1 MLVNSFGQLGTTTSS
16 RRFKENITPLL
27 AARQVVQALR
37 PVQFTYRPEYD
48 DGPRQLQDGLIAEE
62 VEPVDP
68 NLVVTVDGELHTV
81 RYHFL
86 APLLVAEVQR
96 LESERS
102 ALEVRLKAQAEE
114 TARLWQQLADLR
126 AMLSTLAADRAR

>member
-1 MLVNSFGQLGTTTSS
+1 M
-16 RRFKENITPLL
+16 
-27 AARQVVQALR
+27 
-37 PVQFTYRPEYD
+37 QFTYRPGYD
-48 DGPRQLQDGLIAEE
+48 DGSRQLQYGLIAEE

-68 NLVVTVDGELHTV
+68 NLVVTVDGELQTV

-102 ALEVRLKAQAEE
+102 ALEIRLNGAGGGDRPAVAAGRRA
-114 TARLWQQLADLR
+114 ARHARDCR
-126 AMLSTLAADRAR
+126 RRARR

>member
-1 MLVNSFGQLGTTTSS
+1 M
-16 RRFKENITPLL
+16 
-27 AARQVVQALR
+27 
-37 PVQFTYRPEYD
+37 
-48 DGPRQLQDGLIAEE
+48 
-62 VEPVDP
+62 DP
-68 NLVVTVDGELHTV
+68 NLVVTVDGELQTV

-102 ALEVRLKAQAEE
+102 ALEIRLKAQAEE

-126 AMLSTLAADRAR
+126 AMLATLAAERAR